1 MNSTDPQKLHITKGE
16 PLLPLLSWGQAPHL
30 HLEQRIA
37 TQAAPWLLLP
47 EETQLPIQGRQRTK
61 KQVID
66 LHCEGSGSVGAPEC

>member
-1 MNSTDPQKLHITKGE
+1 MNTTDPQKLPVTKGE
-16 PLLPLLSWGQAPHL
+16 PLLPPLSPGQAPYL
-30 HLEQRIA
+30 HLVQRIA
-37 TQAAPWLLLP
+37 TQAAPRLMLP